1 MFIKKYNKIIFSGLI
16 IVLSFLMV
24 AQAGLADTPEES
36 KAKNY
41 GLDATAQTGM
51 GISKDTIENSNLSS
65 MIGKIVGAA
74 LSFLGV
80 VFFILIIYGGY
91 MWMFSMGNEQT
102 AGKAKDIII
111 AAVIGLVIVLM
122 AYAIT
127 FFLGTNVVP
136 GTPAS

>member
-1 MFIKKYNKIIFSGLI
+1 MFLTKKFKFIFISLLF
-16 IVLSFLMV
+16 VLSFLMV
-24 AQAGLADTPEES
+24 AQVGLAAIEDDT
-36 KAKNY
+36 
-41 GLDATAQTGM
+41 GLNKTATGGFGNNITKTAT
-51 GISKDTIENSNLSS
+51 LSET
-65 MIGKIVGAA
+65 IGKIVGVA

-80 VFFILIIYGGY
+80 AFFILIIYGGY

-127 FFLGTNVVP
+127 TYLSGIV
-136 GTPAS
+136 GK

>member
-1 MFIKKYNKIIFSGLI
+1 M
-16 IVLSFLMV
+16 IVLSFLLV
-24 AQAGLADTPEES
+24 AQTGLAETAAES

-41 GLDATAQTGM
+41 GLDATAQEGM
-51 GISKDTIENSNLSS
+51 GVTKATIDSSNLSTI
-65 MIGKIVGAA
+65 IGTIVGAA

-102 AGKAKDIII
+102 ATKAKEIII
-111 AAVIGLVIVLM
+111 AAIIGLVIVLM

-127 FFLGTNVVP
+127 SYLGSIVVP
-136 GTPAS
+136 AGKN

>member
-1 MFIKKYNKIIFSGLI
+1 MSLTKKSKFIFLSLF

-24 AQAGLADTPEES
+24 VQAVVAVPYDP
-36 KAKNY
+36 KNPTGTT
-41 GLDATAQTGM
+41 GLDDTAKGGFGSSITSTG
-51 GISKDTIENSNLSS
+51 NLSET
-65 MIGKIVGAA
+65 IGKIVGAA

-80 VFFILIIYGGY
+80 VFFILMIYGGY

-102 AGKAKDIII
+102 AAKAKEIII

-127 FFLGTNVVP
+127 AYISGTI
-136 GTPAS
+136 GT

>member
-1 MFIKKYNKIIFSGLI
+1 MFLTKKFKFIIFSLL
-16 IVLSFLMV
+16 IVLSFLMM
-24 AQAGLADTPEES
+24 AQATLADIEDTT
-36 KAKNY
+36 
-41 GLDATAQTGM
+41 GLNKTATG
-51 GISKDTIENSNLSS
+51 GFGENITKTATLSET
-65 MIGKIVGAA
+65 IGKIVGAA

-80 VFFILIIYGGY
+80 IFFILMIYGGY

-127 FFLGTNVVP
+127 TYLSGII
-136 GTPAS
+136 GK

>member
-1 MFIKKYNKIIFSGLI
+1 V
-16 IVLSFLMV
+16 VLAETTADV
-24 AQAGLADTPEES
+24 KAG
-36 KAKNY
+36 NY
-41 GLDATAQTGM
+41 GLDKTAEEGYDKNIT
-51 GISKDTIENSNLSS
+51 KTDTNLSS
-65 MIGKIVGAA
+65 IIGKIVGAA

-127 FFLGTNVVP
+127 SFLGTTVAP